1 MREQLRAFD
10 PERAEKLHPGDRR
23 RIIRAI
29 EVYRLTGKTITQHDA
44 ETRAL
49 PPRYEALR
57 LVLSFAERA
66 VLYARIDARVDAML
80 RAGLFEEV
88 EGLLAS
94 GLSPSCTAMQAIGYK
109 EAARALNGEISQ
121 GEAAALIKQNS
132 RRYAKR
138 QLTWF
143 SRAQDAHWIY
153 WDKAPDPE
161 AALAEVSA
169 LLST

>member
-1 MREQLRAFD
+1 
-10 PERAEKLHPGDRR
+10 
-23 RIIRAI
+23 
-29 EVYRLTGKTITQHDA
+29 
-44 ETRAL
+44 
-49 PPRYEALR
+49 
-57 LVLSFAERA
+57 
-66 VLYARIDARVDAML
+66 
-80 RAGLFEEV
+80 
-88 EGLLAS
+88 
-94 GLSPSCTAMQAIGYK
+94 MQAIGYK
-109 EAARALNGEISQ
+109 EAARALNGEISR